1 MAAINQRIP
10 NFLGGVSQQPDSI
23 KFPGQLRVCDNAYP
37 DVTFGLMKRP
47 PGEFIKTLTAAS
59 GSISSSSQWFN
70 IIRDGDEKFLVQ
82 IQSSTSDGSGNTI
95 KVWALTDIPAGL
107 YGNNAIA
114 AGTELTVSGS
124 TAAFNYLKQPT
135 TATAGQWLGGSLQNF
150 GVHTIQ
156 DNTIIS
162 NPKRVVQDT
171 AYPLTDGGGT
181 WDASKHV
188 AKSLYDGNYSFARLD
203 TVAYNT
209 EYIIWDKNSNGGAIP
224 ASRKM
229 RRITALKAKV
239 QAVAANLDDMEYN
252 SGTPTDVH
260 GEPVI
265 GQMTFAIKNVVVEDN
280 TNGEETLTNTQQGLS
295 GQKMSEDENHTS
307 NANGRRGNARFTLL
321 VNAYSYIYKVMETY
335 HDDDTSS
342 ASNFTGHSQRY
353 ATRYTPTIAMHDG
366 GRYSADRYYNF
377 STGATSGGNDLNK
390 DGSDLTT
397 NLNGRTDPGYIEKGT
412 VIDHIEIE
420 GITWE
425 IYVDGYEDFDTYE
438 GVPKIAYYKT
448 PKNPDAGS
456 LSMASILSG
465 LHACTR
471 ISQTGAYTDQPYLE
485 HVKGTV
491 AGNGLFLYNDSQNT
505 SPASVSFL
513 GGAVNEGM
521 TVIGRTAPDV
531 SKLPSQCK
539 NGYIVQV
546 SNDADSD
553 VDNYYLKFQA
563 EGSNDVG
570 PGKWIECAKPSIS
583 GLGGDVNQALGL
595 ASDTMPHRLTNNRD
609 GTFTFQAIPTP
620 QSNSADVTFEWKVR
634 EAGSISTNPL
644 PTLAGRAIQ
653 QVFFMRNRL
662 GFVADEQIV
671 LSKPNDFFN
680 LFMTSTLTTSD
691 ADPIDLSV
699 SDSQPAYLKHVLP
712 IQQGTMMFSDN
723 SQFLLFTDNDIF
735 SPKTARLKKISSY
748 ECDPSIAPVN
758 MGTSVMW
765 ASTVGPFT
773 RTHEAVVVD
782 QNAPPKVIE
791 QTRVVPEF
799 IPNDVTA
806 VANSPVV
813 GMVTYA
819 KRGGTN
825 LYHYKYFDSGEQRD
839 QSAWFSWSLTGTLQH
854 CVYTGG
860 NIFTVTLQGSDYVLS
875 RHEFVTD
882 SSTSPTTRTYVLG
895 SGTPS
900 SVLTTSRWFE
910 ACLDN
915 MTIPTAITYTAQGA
929 SVTGPDFTDLTIPYT
944 PTSADNFYAV
954 ALSGT
959 DTEGNDVAGT
969 VIKATSVNTNKAT
982 FEEIDMTG
990 WTVAVGYRYTTTIEL
1005 PNYYSAL
1012 APGQNDLDGDL
1023 RISGINFEMGVSGPM
1038 EFHLSSNYADMDDFV
1053 QYESGMK
1060 LDDSDFGKPPA
1071 KLMKSVRV
1079 PIQKKNE
1086 KYNLQIKIP
1095 DPFSTALISA
1105 SWDGRYN
1112 TRRHVRK

>member
-10 NFLGGVSQQPDSI
+10 NFLGGISQQPDSI

-135 TATAGQWLGGSLQNF
+135 SRVPNEWEGGSLQNF
-150 GVHTIQ
+150 GIHTIQ
-156 DNTIIS
+156 DNTIIT
-162 NPKRVVQDT
+162 NPKRIVQGSDHDT
-171 AYPLTDGGGT
+171 NS
-181 WDASKHV
+181 WDANKHT
-188 AKSLYDGNYSFARLD
+188 AKALYNGNYAFARLD

-209 EYIIWDKNSNGGAIP
+209 EYIIWDKNSNSGKIP
-224 ASRKM
+224 QARKM
-229 RRITALKAKV
+229 RRITALKARV
-239 QAVAANLDDMEYN
+239 QAVASGLNDMEY
-252 SGTPTDVH
+252 SSSTPIDVH
-260 GEPVI
+260 GQTVI

-280 TNGEETLTNTQQGLS
+280 SAGEMVLTNSQQGLS
-295 GQKMSEDENHTS
+295 GQKMSEDENHVNNT
-307 NANGRRGNARFTLL
+307 NGRRGNARFTLL
-321 VNAYSYIYKVMETY
+321 VNAYSYIYKVKETY
-335 HDDDTSS
+335 AGSS
-342 ASNFTGHSQRY
+342 TAASDFLGHSQRY
-353 ATRYTPTIAMHDG
+353 ATRYTPTIVMHDG
-366 GRYSADRYYNF
+366 GRYSADAAYNF
-377 STGATSGGNDLNK
+377 STGATSGGNNLDQT
-390 DGSDLTT
+390 GSALTT
-397 NLNGRTDPGYIEKGT
+397 ALNGRSDAGYIEKGR
-412 VIDHIEIE
+412 VIDHIDIE
-420 GITWE
+420 GVTWE
-425 IYVDGYEDFDTYE
+425 VYVDGYEDFDTFE

-465 LHACTR
+465 LHACCKD
-471 ISQTGAYTDQPYLE
+471 SQSGAYTDQPFLE
-485 HVKGTV
+485 HVKGQV
-491 AGNGLFLYNDSQNT
+491 AGNGLFLYNDSQNS
-505 SPASVSFL
+505 SPATVSFL

-521 TVIGRTAPDV
+521 TVIGRTAADV

-539 NGYIVQV
+539 SGYIVQI
-546 SNDADSD
+546 SNDSDSD

-563 EGSNDVG
+563 EGSNDIG
-570 PGKWIECAKPSIS
+570 PGKWIEVAKPSES
-583 GLGGDVNQALGL
+583 GLGGDVNQTLGFK
-595 ASDTMPHRLTNNRD
+595 SDTMPHRLENKRD
-609 GTFTFQAIPTP
+609 GTFLFQSIATP
-620 QSNSADVTFEWKVR
+620 QTNDPDLTFEWKVR
-634 EAGSISTNPL
+634 EAGSVETNPL
-644 PTLAGRAIQ
+644 PSLVGRAIQ

-662 GFVADEQIV
+662 GFVASEQIV

-691 ADPIDLSV
+691 ADPIDMSV
-699 SDSQPAYLKHVLP
+699 SDSQPSYLKHVLP
-712 IQQGTMMFSDN
+712 VQQGTMLFSDN
-723 SQFLLFTDNDIF
+723 SQFLLYTDNDIF

-748 ECDPSIAPVN
+748 ECDPTISPVN

-773 RTHEAVVVD
+773 RTHEAVIAD
-782 QNAPPKVIE
+782 PNAPPKVIE

-799 IPNDVTA
+799 IPNDVTT
-806 VANSPVV
+806 VSNSPVI
-813 GMVTYA
+813 GMVTYG
-819 KRGGTN
+819 KRGGDN

-860 NIFTVTLQGSDYVLS
+860 NLFAVTLQGSNYVLS

-882 SSTSPTTRTYVLG
+882 SSATPANRTYVLG

-969 VIKATSVNTNKAT
+969 VVKATSVNTNKAT
-982 FEEIDMTG
+982 FEGIDMTG
-990 WTVAVGYRYTTTIEL
+990 WTIAVGYRYTTTIEL
-1005 PNYYSAL
+1005 PNYYTSGG
-1012 APGQNDLDGDL
+1012 PGQNDLDGDL